1 MYENVVQGCFIMN
14 KFYSARFGTCY
25 IIQLKNLEEAGRGT
39 REEFDGDGISV
50 FRNNLNIRSLQTM
63 LESQRLIKNAKA
75 AGGIKSYLAQGS
87 TCEK

>member
-1 MYENVVQGCFIMN
+1 
-14 KFYSARFGTCY
+14 
-25 IIQLKNLEEAGRGT
+25 
-39 REEFDGDGISV
+39 
-50 FRNNLNIRSLQTM
+50 M

>member
-1 MYENVVQGCFIMN
+1 MAYLIAVKKTPHYAIKSNFKLRLSMYENVVQGCFIMN

-50 FRNNLNIRSLQTM
+50 FWNNLNIRSL
-63 LESQRLIKNAKA
+63 
-75 AGGIKSYLAQGS
+75 
-87 TCEK
+87 